1 MKVVIIAGGQ
11 GTRIASVN
19 SEIPK
24 AMIPICG
31 RPIIEHEVDMAKRQG
46 FTDFLFVI
54 GYLGEQIESYFGDG
68 SKWGIHIDYFR
79 ETQPLGTAGA
89 LGLLRD
95 QLTEDFFVFYG
106 DTIMDIDMHRML
118 DYHLRKHA
126 NATLFLHPNDHPF
139 DSDLVDI
146 DAEGRVRQFYHKP
159 HPEGFIAHNIVN
171 AALFIFSPSVLTQIE
186 PGVKCHIEKHVL
198 PRCMKAGMLLYGY
211 VSAEYIKDMGTPE
224 RYYAVSE
231 DVKKGK
237 VQRLNASNSRPAIFL
252 DRDGVINKEVNLLN
266 RKEQMELIPGAAE
279 ALRLINMS
287 DYLAIVVT
295 NQPVIARNLCTLEE
309 LDRIHMRM
317 ETLLGQEH
325 AYINALYFC
334 PHHPD
339 SGYPEERK
347 EYKIKCNCRKPAPG
361 MLLRAADEWNID
373 LANSYMIGDSDRD
386 IQAGMNAGVKQSIR
400 IATNQ
405 DNALLDAIR
414 QIMNEGVKG

>member
-31 RPIIEHEVDMAKRQG
+31 KPIIEHEVEMAKRQG
-46 FTDFLFVI
+46 FTDFLFII
-54 GYLGEQIESYFGDG
+54 GYLGDQIEAYFGDG
-68 SKWGIHIDYFR
+68 SRFGVRIDYFH

-118 DYHLRKHA
+118 DYHRRKGA
-126 NATLFLHPNDHPF
+126 DATLLLHPNDHPF

-146 DAEGRVRQFYHKP
+146 DAEGRVRRFYHKP

-171 AALFIFSPSVLTQIE
+171 AALFIFSPRVLTQIE

-198 PRCMKAGMLLYGY
+198 PRCMEAGMQLYGY

-224 RYYAVSE
+224 RYYAVSA
-231 DVKKGK
+231 DVENGK

-266 RKEQMELIPGAAE
+266 KEEQMELIPGAAE
-279 ALRLINMS
+279 ALRLINKS

-347 EYKIKCNCRKPAPG
+347 EYKMKCNCRKPAPG
-361 MLLRAADEWNID
+361 LLLQAAKDWNID

-386 IQAGMNAGVKQSIR
+386 IQAGINAGVKKSIC
-400 IATNQ
+400 IETNKA
-405 DNALLDAIR
+405 NALLEAIKKLV
-414 QIMNEGVKG
+414 N